1 MSTASIS
8 RRLSRWVAGLAY
20 ADIPPEVL
28 DRARGVTLQ
37 GLSSSLLGHDFPETR
52 QAIRL
57 VEEEELG
64 CGGTTTA
71 LVDGRRFTRAGAAFI
86 NSEMM
91 FAGGKWDTFRMVVHP
106 SCAILPAALVAAE
119 ATRCSG
125 REFLT
130 GVVAGYEVTERLA
143 ADFVP
148 TIMARGFHAG
158 PVFSIFGAAVA
169 LAKIMGLDTEQ
180 VHGALAQCVNLAA
193 GNLEG
198 GRSGGRSVREGA
210 AVRNALL
217 AVGLARQGIPGGET
231 VFEGEAGFYFAYA
244 GNREGRL
251 SYSFA
256 GQRNAD
262 FTAIT
267 EKLGEHWVF
276 LETLYRIYSTAGY
289 NIAHVDV
296 TAALCQRDHIRPED
310 VERVEC
316 VVNWLE
322 TQYPSPAFPSR
333 RTDIDPAREQ
343 PQYYA
348 AYAILTGSFPVT
360 KNVQQRVGEAD
371 PHGIDDMMR
380 RVRLIP
386 SHTQPLF
393 APRVTIHTR
402 DGIAHTL
409 QATGREFIMSF
420 DQLAKRLSPI
430 GAAVSIGEHQYADL
444 VAECRQIDQARDVS
458 RLIALTCRP
467 DRIALSG
474 QAIPD

>member
-8 RRLSRWVAGLAY
+8 RRLSRWVAALAY
-20 ADIPPEVL
+20 PDIPPEVL
-28 DRARGVTLQ
+28 ERARGVTLQ
-37 GLSSSLLGHDFPETR
+37 GLSSCLLGHAFPETK

-57 VEEEELG
+57 VEEEEVG
-64 CGGTTTA
+64 CSGMATA
-71 LVDGRRFTRAGAAFI
+71 LVDGRRFSRAGAAFI
-86 NSEMM
+86 NAEMI
-91 FAGGKWDTFRMVVHP
+91 FAGGKWDTFRMVVHAN
-106 SCAILPAALVAAE
+106 CAIVPAALMAAE

-130 GVVAGYEVTERLA
+130 GVAAGYEVTDRLA

-148 TIMARGFHAG
+148 TVMARGFHAG

-169 LAKIMGLDTEQ
+169 IAKIMGLDAEQ
-180 VHGALAQCVNLAA
+180 IHGALAQCVNLAA

-251 SYSFA
+251 SHSFA
-256 GQRNAD
+256 GQRNAE
-262 FTAIT
+262 FAAIAD
-267 EKLGEHWVF
+267 KLGERWVF

-296 TAALCQRDHIRPED
+296 AAALCQRDRIRPED
-310 VERVEC
+310 VDRVEC

-333 RTDIDPAREQ
+333 RTDIDPGREQ

-371 PHGIDDMMR
+371 PQGIDDMMR

-409 QATGREFIMSF
+409 EATGREFIMSF
-420 DQLAKRLSPI
+420 DELAKRLSPI
-430 GAAVSIGEHQYADL
+430 GAVVPIGERQYADL
-444 VAECRQIDQARDVS
+444 VAECRQMDHAIDVG
-458 RLIALTCRP
+458 RLIELTCP
-467 DRIALSG
+467 SD
-474 QAIPD
+474 

>member
-8 RRLSRWVAGLAY
+8 RRLSRWVAALAY
-20 ADIPPEVL
+20 SDIPPEVL

-37 GLSSSLLGHDFPETR
+37 GLSSGLLGHGFPETM

-86 NSEMM
+86 NAEMM

-106 SCAILPAALVAAE
+106 NCAILPAALMAAE

-169 LAKIMGLDTEQ
+169 VTKIMGLDAEQ

-251 SYSFA
+251 SHSFA
-256 GQRNAD
+256 GKRTAD
-262 FTAIT
+262 FGAIT
-267 EKLGEHWVF
+267 AKLGEDWVF
-276 LETLYRIYSTAGY
+276 LEILYRIYSTAGY

-310 VERVEC
+310 VDRVEC

-333 RTDIDPAREQ
+333 RTDTDPAREQ
-343 PQYYA
+343 PQYYVA
-348 AYAILTGSFPVT
+348 HAILTGSFPVT

-371 PHGIDDMMR
+371 PQGIDDMMR

-409 QATGREFIMSF
+409 EATGREFIMSF
-420 DQLAKRLSPI
+420 DELAKRLSPI
-430 GAAVSIGEHQYADL
+430 GAVVPVGERQYADL
-444 VAECRQIDQARDVS
+444 VAECRQIDHAADVA
-458 RLIALTCRP
+458 RLIALTCPPGRP
-467 DRIALSG
+467 SRG
-474 QAIPD
+474 QA

>member
-8 RRLSRWVAGLAY
+8 RRLSGWVAGLAY
-20 ADIPPEVL
+20 SDIPPEVL

-37 GLSSSLLGHDFPETR
+37 GLSSCLLGHDFPETR

-64 CGGTTTA
+64 CSGTSTA

-91 FAGGKWDTFRMVVHP
+91 FAGGKWDTFRMVVHAN
-106 SCAILPAALVAAE
+106 CAILPAALMAAE

-125 REFLT
+125 RAFLT
-130 GVVAGYEVTERLA
+130 GVAAGYEVTERLA

-148 TIMARGFHAG
+148 TILARGFHPG

-169 LAKIMGLDTEQ
+169 VAKIMGLDAEQ
-180 VHGALAQCVNLAA
+180 MHGALAQCVNLAA

-251 SYSFA
+251 SHSFA

-267 EKLGEHWVF
+267 AKLGEHWVF

-296 TAALCQRDHIRPED
+296 TAALCKRDHIRPQD
-310 VERVEC
+310 VDRVEC

-333 RTDIDPAREQ
+333 RTDIEPGREQ

-348 AYAILTGSFPVT
+348 AHAILTGSFPVS

-371 PHGIDDMMR
+371 PPGIDEMMR
-380 RVRLIP
+380 RVRVVP

-409 QATGREFIMSF
+409 EATGREFIMNF
-420 DQLAKRLSPI
+420 DQLAKRLAPI
-430 GAAVSIGEHQYADL
+430 GAVVPVGEPQYAEL
-444 VAECRQIDQARDVS
+444 VAECRQLDHAGDVG
-458 RLIALTCRP
+458 RLIALTCPPRP
-467 DRIALSG
+467 DRPARG
-474 QAIPD
+474 

>member
-20 ADIPPEVL
+20 SDLPAEVR
-28 DRARGVTLQ
+28 DRACGVTLQ
-37 GLSSSLLGHDFPETR
+37 GLSSCLLGRDFPETI

-57 VEEEELG
+57 VEEEESG
-64 CGGTTTA
+64 GGGTTTA

-86 NSEMM
+86 NSEMI

-106 SCAILPAALVAAE
+106 SCAILPAALMAAE

-125 REFLT
+125 RELLT
-130 GVVAGYEVTERLA
+130 GVAAGYEVTVRLA

-158 PVFSIFGAAVA
+158 PVFGIFGAAVA
-169 LAKIMGLDTEQ
+169 VAKIMGLDAEQ
-180 VHGALAQCVNLAA
+180 IHGALAQCVNLAA

-231 VFEGEAGFYFAYA
+231 VFEGEAGFYFAYT

-251 SYSFA
+251 SHSFA
-256 GQRNAD
+256 GKRTAD
-262 FTAIT
+262 FAAIT
-267 EKLGEHWVF
+267 AKLGEDWVL
-276 LETLYRIYSTAGY
+276 LEVLYRIYSTAGY

-296 TAALCQRDHIRPED
+296 TAALCQRDHIRPQD
-310 VERVEC
+310 VDRVEC

-333 RTDIDPAREQ
+333 RTDIEPAREQ

-360 KNVQQRVGEAD
+360 KNVQQASAK
-371 PHGIDDMMR
+371 PIR
-380 RVRLIP
+380 RA
-386 SHTQPLF
+386 ST
-393 APRVTIHTR
+393 T
-402 DGIAHTL
+402 
-409 QATGREFIMSF
+409 
-420 DQLAKRLSPI
+420 
-430 GAAVSIGEHQYADL
+430 
-444 VAECRQIDQARDVS
+444 
-458 RLIALTCRP
+458 
-467 DRIALSG
+467 
-474 QAIPD
+474 

>member
-1 MSTASIS
+1 MSSASIS
-8 RRLSRWVAGLAY
+8 RRLSGWVAGLAY
-20 ADIPPEVL
+20 SDLPPEVH

-37 GLSSSLLGHDFPETR
+37 GLSSCLLGHGFPETR

-57 VEEEELG
+57 VEEEEIG

-106 SCAILPAALVAAE
+106 NCAILPAALMAAE

-130 GVVAGYEVTERLA
+130 AVAAGYEVVERLA

-169 LAKIMGLDTEQ
+169 VAKIMGLDAEQ
-180 VHGALAQCVNLAA
+180 VHGTLAQCVNLAA

-251 SYSFA
+251 THSFA

-262 FTAIT
+262 LAAIT

-296 TAALCQRDHIRPED
+296 TAALCRRDHIRPQD
-310 VERVEC
+310 VDRVEC

-333 RTDIDPAREQ
+333 RTDVAPGREQ

-371 PHGIDDMMR
+371 PPGIDDMMR

-393 APRVTIHTR
+393 APRVTVHTR

-409 QATGREFIMSF
+409 AATGREFIMSF
-420 DQLAKRLSPI
+420 DELAKRLSPI
-430 GAAVSIGEHQYADL
+430 GAVVPVGEQQYVDL
-444 VAECRQIDQARDVS
+444 VAECREIDHATDVA
-458 RLIALTCRP
+458 RLIALTCSARP
-467 DRIALSG
+467 DRSSRG
-474 QAIPD
+474 QA

>member
-1 MSTASIS
+1 
-8 RRLSRWVAGLAY
+8 
-20 ADIPPEVL
+20 
-28 DRARGVTLQ
+28 
-37 GLSSSLLGHDFPETR
+37 
-52 QAIRL
+52 
-57 VEEEELG
+57 
-64 CGGTTTA
+64 
-71 LVDGRRFTRAGAAFI
+71 
-86 NSEMM
+86 MM

-106 SCAILPAALVAAE
+106 SCAILPAALMAAE

-125 REFLT
+125 REFVT
-130 GVVAGYEVTERLA
+130 GVVAGYEVMERLA

-169 LAKIMGLDTEQ
+169 VAKIMGLDAEQ
-180 VHGALAQCVNLAA
+180 VHGTLAQCVNLAA

-244 GNREGRL
+244 GNRDGRL

-262 FTAIT
+262 FAAIT
-267 EKLGEHWVF
+267 AKLGEHWAF

-296 TAALCQRDHIRPED
+296 TAALCKRDHIRPED
-310 VERVEC
+310 VEKVEC

-360 KNVQQRVGEAD
+360 KNVQQRVGEVD
-371 PHGIDDMMR
+371 PQGIDDMMR

-409 QATGREFIMSF
+409 EATGREFIMSF
-420 DQLAKRLSPI
+420 DELAKRLSPI
-430 GAAVSIGEHQYADL
+430 GAVVPVGEQQYADL
-444 VAECRQIDQARDVS
+444 VAECRQIDHARDVR
-458 RLIALTCRP
+458 RLIERTCRP
-467 DRIALSG
+467 D
-474 QAIPD
+474 

>member
-20 ADIPPEVL
+20 SDIPPEVL

-37 GLSSSLLGHDFPETR
+37 GLSSCLLGHDFPETR

-71 LVDGRRFTRAGAAFI
+71 FVDGRRFSRAGAAFI

-106 SCAILPAALVAAE
+106 SCAILPAALMAAE
-119 ATRCSG
+119 ATCCSG

-169 LAKIMGLDTEQ
+169 LAKIMGLDAEQ
-180 VHGALAQCVNLAA
+180 VHGTLAQCVNLAA

-217 AVGLARQGIPGGET
+217 AVGLARQGIPSGET

-251 SYSFA
+251 SHSFA

-267 EKLGEHWVF
+267 AKLGEHWMF

-296 TAALCQRDHIRPED
+296 TGALCQRDHIRPEE

-333 RTDIDPAREQ
+333 RTDIAPGREQ

-371 PHGIDDMMR
+371 PQGIDEMMR

-409 QATGREFIMSF
+409 EATGREFIMSF

-430 GAAVSIGEHQYADL
+430 GAVVPVGEQQYADL
-444 VAECRQIDQARDVS
+444 VAECRQINHAKDVG

-467 DRIALSG
+467 D
-474 QAIPD
+474 

>member
-8 RRLSRWVAGLAY
+8 RRLSGWVAGLAY
-20 ADIPPEVL
+20 SDIPPEVL
-28 DRARGVTLQ
+28 DRARGVVLH
-37 GLSSSLLGHDFPETR
+37 GLSSCLLGRDFPETL

-64 CGGTTTA
+64 CSGTTTA

-106 SCAILPAALVAAE
+106 NCAILPAALVAAE
-119 ATRCSG
+119 ATRCSA
-125 REFLT
+125 RELLT
-130 GVVAGYEVTERLA
+130 AVAAGYEVTERLA

-148 TIMARGFHAG
+148 TILARGFHAG
-158 PVFSIFGAAVA
+158 PLFSIFGAAVA
-169 LAKIMGLDTEQ
+169 VAKIMRLDDEQ

-231 VFEGEAGFYFAYA
+231 VFEGEAGFYFAYV

-251 SYSFA
+251 SHSFT

-262 FTAIT
+262 FGAIT

-296 TAALCQRDHIRPED
+296 TAALCRRDHIRPED
-310 VERVEC
+310 VDRVEC

-333 RTDIDPAREQ
+333 RTDIAPAREQ

-348 AYAILTGSFPVT
+348 AYAILAGSFPVT
-360 KNVQQRVGEAD
+360 KNVQQKVGEAD
-371 PHGIDDMMR
+371 PPGIDDMMR

-409 QATGREFIMSF
+409 EATGREFIMSF

-430 GAAVSIGEHQYADL
+430 GAVASIGERQYADL
-444 VAECRQIDQARDVS
+444 VAECRQMDRAMEVG
-458 RLIALTCRP
+458 RLIALTCPPRP
-467 DRIALSG
+467 DPSSG
-474 QAIPD
+474 RA

>member
-20 ADIPPEVL
+20 SDIPPEVL

-37 GLSSSLLGHDFPETR
+37 GLSSCLLGHGFPETM

-86 NSEMM
+86 NAEMM

-106 SCAILPAALVAAE
+106 NCAILPAALVAAE

-169 LAKIMGLDTEQ
+169 VAKIMGLDAEQ

-244 GNREGRL
+244 GNKEGRL
-251 SYSFA
+251 SHSFA

-262 FTAIT
+262 FAAIT

-296 TAALCQRDHIRPED
+296 TAALCKRDRIRPED
-310 VERVEC
+310 VDRVEC

-371 PHGIDDMMR
+371 PQGIDGMMG
-380 RVRLIP
+380 RVRLVP

-409 QATGREFIMSF
+409 EATGREFIMSF
-420 DQLAKRLSPI
+420 DQLANRLSPI
-430 GAAVSIGEHQYADL
+430 GAVVPIGEQQYADL
-444 VAECRQIDQARDVS
+444 VAECRQMDHAGDVG
-458 RLIALTCRP
+458 RLIALTCPPRP
-467 DRIALSG
+467 DRPSRG
-474 QAIPD
+474 QA

>member
-8 RRLSRWVAGLAY
+8 RRLSGWVAGLAY
-20 ADIPPEVL
+20 SDIPPEVL

-37 GLSSSLLGHDFPETR
+37 GLSSCLLGHDFPETR

-64 CGGTTTA
+64 CSGTSTA

-86 NSEMM
+86 NSEMI
-91 FAGGKWDTFRMVVHP
+91 FAGGKWDTFRMVVHAN
-106 SCAILPAALVAAE
+106 CAILPAALVAAE

-125 REFLT
+125 AEFLT
-130 GVVAGYEVTERLA
+130 GVAAGYEVTERLA

-148 TIMARGFHAG
+148 TILARGFHPG

-169 LAKIMGLDTEQ
+169 VAKIMGLDAEQ

-251 SYSFA
+251 SHSFA
-256 GQRNAD
+256 GRRNAD
-262 FTAIT
+262 FAAIT
-267 EKLGEHWVF
+267 AKLGEHWVF

-296 TAALCQRDHIRPED
+296 TAALCKRDHIRPQD
-310 VERVEC
+310 VDRVEC

-333 RTDIDPAREQ
+333 RTDIEPGREQ

-348 AYAILTGSFPVT
+348 AHAILTGSFPVS

-371 PHGIDDMMR
+371 PPGIDDMMR
-380 RVRLIP
+380 RVRVVP

-409 QATGREFIMSF
+409 EATGREFIMSF
-420 DQLAKRLSPI
+420 DQLAKRLAPI
-430 GAAVSIGEHQYADL
+430 GAVVPVGEPQYAEL
-444 VAECRQIDQARDVS
+444 VAECRQLDDAGDVG
-458 RLIALTCRP
+458 RLIALTCPPRP
-467 DRIALSG
+467 S
-474 QAIPD
+474 QA

>member
-20 ADIPPEVL
+20 SDLPAEVR
-28 DRARGVTLQ
+28 DRACGVTLQ
-37 GLSSSLLGHDFPETR
+37 GLSSCLLGRDFPETI

-57 VEEEELG
+57 VEEEETG

-106 SCAILPAALVAAE
+106 SCAILPAALMAAE

-125 REFLT
+125 SEFLT

-169 LAKIMGLDTEQ
+169 VAKIMGLDAEQ

-251 SYSFA
+251 NHSFA
-256 GQRNAD
+256 GKRTAD
-262 FTAIT
+262 FAAIT
-267 EKLGEHWVF
+267 AKLGEDWLF
-276 LETLYRIYSTAGY
+276 LEILYRIYSTAGY

-310 VERVEC
+310 VDRVEC

-333 RTDIDPAREQ
+333 RTDTDPAREQ

-348 AYAILTGSFPVT
+348 AHAILTRSFPVT

-371 PHGIDDMMR
+371 PQGIDDMMR

-402 DGIAHTL
+402 DGMAHTL
-409 QATGREFIMSF
+409 EATGREFIMSF
-420 DQLAKRLSPI
+420 DELAKRLSPI
-430 GAAVSIGEHQYADL
+430 GAVVPVGERQYADL
-444 VAECRQIDQARDVS
+444 VAECRQIDHAADVA
-458 RLIALTCRP
+458 RLIALTCPPGRP
-467 DRIALSG
+467 SRG
-474 QAIPD
+474 QA

>member
-20 ADIPPEVL
+20 SDIPPEVL

-37 GLSSSLLGHDFPETR
+37 GLSSCLLGHDFPETR

-57 VEEEELG
+57 VEEEEVG

-71 LVDGRRFTRAGAAFI
+71 LVDGRRFSRAGAAFI

-106 SCAILPAALVAAE
+106 SCAILPAALMAAE

-125 REFLT
+125 SEFLT

-169 LAKIMGLDTEQ
+169 VAKIMGLDAEQ
-180 VHGALAQCVNLAA
+180 IHGALAQCVNLAA

-251 SYSFA
+251 SHSFA
-256 GQRNAD
+256 GKRTAD
-262 FTAIT
+262 FAAIT
-267 EKLGEHWVF
+267 AKLGEDWLF
-276 LETLYRIYSTAGY
+276 LEILYRIYSTAGY

-310 VERVEC
+310 VDRVEC

-333 RTDIDPAREQ
+333 RTDTDPAREQ

-348 AYAILTGSFPVT
+348 AHAILTRSFPVT

-371 PHGIDDMMR
+371 PQGIDDMMR

-402 DGIAHTL
+402 DGMAHTL
-409 QATGREFIMSF
+409 EATGREFIMSF
-420 DQLAKRLSPI
+420 DELAKRLSPI
-430 GAAVSIGEHQYADL
+430 GAVVPVGERQYADL
-444 VAECRQIDQARDVS
+444 VAECRQIDHAADVA
-458 RLIALTCRP
+458 RLIALTCPPGRP
-467 DRIALSG
+467 SRG
-474 QAIPD
+474 QA

>member
-20 ADIPPEVL
+20 SDLPAEVR
-28 DRARGVTLQ
+28 DRACGVTLQ
-37 GLSSSLLGHDFPETR
+37 GLSSCLLGRDFPETI

-106 SCAILPAALVAAE
+106 SCAILPAALMAAE

-169 LAKIMGLDTEQ
+169 VAKIMGLDAEQ

-251 SYSFA
+251 NHSFA
-256 GQRNAD
+256 GKRTAD
-262 FTAIT
+262 FAAIT
-267 EKLGEHWVF
+267 AKLGEDWLF
-276 LETLYRIYSTAGY
+276 LEILYRIYSTAGY

-310 VERVEC
+310 VDRVEC

-333 RTDIDPAREQ
+333 RTDTDPAREQ

-348 AYAILTGSFPVT
+348 AHAILTRSFPVT

-371 PHGIDDMMR
+371 PQGIDDMMR

-402 DGIAHTL
+402 DGMAHTL
-409 QATGREFIMSF
+409 EATGREFIMSF
-420 DQLAKRLSPI
+420 DELAKRLSPI
-430 GAAVSIGEHQYADL
+430 GAVVPVGERQYADL
-444 VAECRQIDQARDVS
+444 VAECRQIDHAADVA
-458 RLIALTCRP
+458 RLIALTCPPGRP
-467 DRIALSG
+467 SRG
-474 QAIPD
+474 QA

>member
-8 RRLSRWVAGLAY
+8 RRLSRWVAALAY
-20 ADIPPEVL
+20 SDIPPEVL

-37 GLSSSLLGHDFPETR
+37 GLSSCLLGQGFPETM

-71 LVDGRRFTRAGAAFI
+71 LVDGRRFSRAGAAFI

-106 SCAILPAALVAAE
+106 SCAILPAALMAAE

-125 REFLT
+125 SEFLT

-169 LAKIMGLDTEQ
+169 VAKIMGLDAEQ

-251 SYSFA
+251 SHSFA
-256 GQRNAD
+256 GKRTAD
-262 FTAIT
+262 FAAIT
-267 EKLGEHWVF
+267 AKLGEDWLF
-276 LETLYRIYSTAGY
+276 LEILYRIYSTAGY

-310 VERVEC
+310 VDRVEC

-333 RTDIDPAREQ
+333 RTDTDPAREQ

-348 AYAILTGSFPVT
+348 AHAILTRSFPVT

-371 PHGIDDMMR
+371 PQGIDDMMR

-409 QATGREFIMSF
+409 EATGREFIMSF
-420 DQLAKRLSPI
+420 DELAKRLSPI
-430 GAAVSIGEHQYADL
+430 GAVVPVGERQYADL
-444 VAECRQIDQARDVS
+444 VAECRQIDHAADVA
-458 RLIALTCRP
+458 RLIALTCPPGRP
-467 DRIALSG
+467 SRG
-474 QAIPD
+474 QA

>member
-1 MSTASIS
+1 MPAESIN
-8 RRLSRWVAGLAY
+8 RRLSRWVAGLTH
-20 ADIPPEVL
+20 ADLPPEVI

-37 GLSSSLLGHDFPETR
+37 GLSSCLLGHAFPETK

-57 VEEEELG
+57 VEEEEQ
-64 CGGTTTA
+64 GTAGTITA
-71 LVDGRRFTRAGAAFI
+71 LVDGRRFSRAGAAFI

-91 FAGGKWDTFRMVVHP
+91 FAGGKWDTFRMVGHP
-106 SCAILPAALVAAE
+106 GCAVLPAALMAAE

-130 GVVAGYEVTERLA
+130 GVVAGYEVMERLA

-148 TIMARGFHAG
+148 TILARGFHAG
-158 PVFSIFGAAVA
+158 ALFSIFGAAA
-169 LAKIMGLDTEQ
+169 AIAKIMRLDADQ

-198 GRSGGRSVREGA
+198 ARSGGRSVREGA

-217 AVGLARQGIPGGET
+217 AVGLARQGIPGGDT

-244 GNREGRL
+244 GNRHGHL
-251 SYSFA
+251 SHSFTGA
-256 GQRNAD
+256 RNAD
-262 FTAIT
+262 FAAIT
-267 EKLGEHWVF
+267 AKLGEQWLF

-296 TAALCQRDHIRPED
+296 TAALCKRDNIPPEQ

-333 RTDIDPAREQ
+333 RTDLEPGREQ
-343 PQYYA
+343 PHYYA
-348 AYAILTGSFPVT
+348 AYAILAGGFPIT
-360 KNVQQRVGEAD
+360 KNVQQKVGEDD
-371 PHGIDDMMR
+371 PAGIDDMMQ
-380 RVRLIP
+380 RVRVIP

-402 DGIAHTL
+402 DGIAHSL
-409 QATGREFIMSF
+409 EATGREFIMTF
-420 DQLAKRLSPI
+420 DQLAHRLAPI
-430 GAAVSIGEHQYADL
+430 GAVAPIGKQQYEEL
-444 VAECRQIDQARDVS
+444 IAECRQIDHARDLH
-458 RLIALTCRP
+458 RLIALACGP
-467 DRIALSG
+467 VLGDRS
-474 QAIPD
+474 QMP

>member
-20 ADIPPEVL
+20 SDLPPEVL

-37 GLSSSLLGHDFPETR
+37 AFSSSLLGHDFPETR

-57 VEEEELG
+57 VEEEEQG

-71 LVDGRRFTRAGAAFI
+71 LVDGRRFSRAGAAFI
-86 NSEMM
+86 NSEMI
-91 FAGGKWDTFRMVVHP
+91 FAGGKWDTFRMVVHAN
-106 SCAILPAALVAAE
+106 CAIVPAALVAAE
-119 ATRCSG
+119 ATGRSG
-125 REFLT
+125 RAFLT
-130 GVVAGYEVTERLA
+130 GVAAGYEVTDRLA

-148 TIMARGFHAG
+148 TVMARGFHAG

-169 LAKIMGLDTEQ
+169 VAKIMNLDAEQ

-244 GNREGRL
+244 GNKEGRL
-251 SYSFA
+251 SHSFA
-256 GQRNAD
+256 GQLNAD
-262 FTAIT
+262 FAAIT
-267 EKLGEHWVF
+267 EKLGERWVF
-276 LETLYRIYSTAGY
+276 LETLYRLYSTAGY

-296 TAALCQRDHIRPED
+296 TAELCKRDRIRPEG
-310 VERVEC
+310 VEAVEC

-333 RTDIDPAREQ
+333 RTDIEPGREQ

-360 KNVQQRVGEAD
+360 KHVQQKVGEAD
-371 PHGIDDMMR
+371 PPGLDAMMR

-409 QATGREFIMSF
+409 EATGREFVMSF
-420 DQLAKRLSPI
+420 DELARRLSPI
-430 GAAVSIGEHQYADL
+430 GAVVPIGQQQYAEL
-444 VAECRQIDQARDVS
+444 VAECRQIDDAKDVS
-458 RLIALTCRP
+458 RLIALTCPSR
-467 DRIALSG
+467 RA
-474 QAIPD
+474 QTK

>member
-8 RRLSRWVAGLAY
+8 RRLSSWVARLAY
-20 ADIPPEVL
+20 SDLPAEVR
-28 DRARGVTLQ
+28 DRACGVTLQ
-37 GLSSSLLGHDFPETR
+37 GLSSCLLGRDFPETI

-57 VEEEELG
+57 VEEEESG

-71 LVDGRRFTRAGAAFI
+71 LGDGRRFTRAGAAFI

-130 GVVAGYEVTERLA
+130 GVVAGYEVTARLA

-158 PVFSIFGAAVA
+158 PVFGTFGAAVA
-169 LAKIMGLDTEQ
+169 VAKIMGLDAEQ
-180 VHGALAQCVNLAA
+180 IHGTLAQCVNLAA

-231 VFEGEAGFYFAYA
+231 VFEGEAGFYFAYT

-251 SYSFA
+251 SHSFA
-256 GQRNAD
+256 GKRTAD
-262 FTAIT
+262 FAAIT
-267 EKLGEHWVF
+267 AKLGEDWVF

-296 TAALCQRDHIRPED
+296 TAALCQRDHIRPEHVD
-310 VERVEC
+310 RVEC

-322 TQYPSPAFPSR
+322 TQYPSPVFPSR

-348 AYAILTGSFPVT
+348 AYAILAGSFPVT

-371 PHGIDDMMR
+371 PQGIDDMMR
-380 RVRLIP
+380 RVRVIP

-409 QATGREFIMSF
+409 EATGREFIMSF
-420 DQLAKRLSPI
+420 DELAKRLSPI
-430 GAAVSIGEHQYADL
+430 GAVVPVGARQYADL
-444 VAECRQIDQARDVS
+444 VAECRQIDHAADVA
-458 RLIALTCRP
+458 RLIALTCP
-467 DRIALSG
+467 PGLSASMLG
-474 QAIPD
+474 